1 MMSPRK
7 KPEDLAPSAVERAFA
22 AVSASIITGEIAP
35 GALLTEGEVAD
46 ELGISRTPV
55 REAFLQLQTCRLLT
69 LFPKRGAVVA
79 SVPDKEVADLLA
91 VRIMLESSA
100 IRALGG
106 QPLPDGVARDLDDLV
121 AQQVVA
127 EHEGDLLAF
136 SQADFA
142 FHSRVIRA
150 GDNDVIED
158 LFTQLGPRLELLTH
172 RAVRR
177 DATSPT
183 RLLADHR
190 ELATL
195 ARAGDA
201 DAYEAALRAHVQRG
215 NYG

>member
-1 MMSPRK
+1 MSPRK
-7 KPEDLAPSAVERAFA
+7 KSDDPAPSAVERAFD
-22 AVSASIITGEIAP
+22 AVSASIITGATEP

-69 LFPKRGAVVA
+69 LFPKRGAIVA
-79 SVPDKEVADLLA
+79 TVADKEVTDLLA
-91 VRIMLESSA
+91 VRIMLETSA
-100 IRALGG
+100 VRALEGA
-106 QPLPDGVARDLDDLV
+106 LPDDVAHDLDDLI
-121 AQQVVA
+121 AQQEVA
-127 EHEGDLLAF
+127 ERDGDLLAF
-136 SQADFA
+136 SRADFA
-142 FHSRVIRA
+142 FHSRIARA

-158 LFTQLGPRLELLTH
+158 LFDQLGPRLELLTH

-190 ELATL
+190 ALAEL

-201 DAYEAALRAHVQRG
+201 TGYEAALRAHVSRG
-215 NYG
+215 DYG

>member
-1 MMSPRK
+1 MSPRRK
-7 KPEDLAPSAVERAFA
+7 SDDQAPSAVERAFA
-22 AVSASIITGEIAP
+22 AVSASIITGETAP
-35 GALLTEGEVAD
+35 GALITEGEVAD

-79 SVPDKEVADLLA
+79 TVADKEVADLLA

-100 IRALGG
+100 IRALDGN
-106 QPLPDGVARDLDDLV
+106 PLPDDVAHDLDDLV

-127 EHEGDLLAF
+127 EHDGDLLAF

-158 LFTQLGPRLELLTH
+158 LFAQLGPRLELLTH

-190 ELATL
+190 VLATL

-201 DAYEAALRAHVQRG
+201 QAYEAALRAHVQRG

>member
-1 MMSPRK
+1 MSPRK
-7 KPEDLAPSAVERAFA
+7 KSDDPAPSAVERAFD
-22 AVSASIITGEIAP
+22 AVSASIITGATEP

-69 LFPKRGAVVA
+69 LFPKRGAIVA
-79 SVPDKEVADLLA
+79 TVADKEVTDLLA
-91 VRIMLESSA
+91 VRIMLETSA
-100 IRALGG
+100 VRALEGA
-106 QPLPDGVARDLDDLV
+106 LPDAVAHDLDDLI

-127 EHEGDLLAF
+127 ERDGDLLAF
-136 SQADFA
+136 SRADFA
-142 FHSRVIRA
+142 FHSRIARA

-158 LFTQLGPRLELLTH
+158 LFDQLGPRLELLTH

-190 ELATL
+190 ALAEL

-201 DAYEAALRAHVQRG
+201 PGYEAALRAHVSRG